1 MLFISQNSM
10 KGLREN
16 CEKHSPCPRVALG
29 PVGPG
34 HWHVQFRSNSRMPVL
49 TMKFL
54 KGPAV
59 QFRCVGPGGVNYWYF
74 FAILHTFETSLY
86 PEPWF
91 QGTSTLQG
99 LPASTLVTYPLQCTW
114 ALPGSVSLLVR
125 LSASATVGAR
135 GAFEHTGRML

>member
-1 MLFISQNSM
+1 M

-59 QFRCVGPGGVNYWYF
+59 QFRCVGPGGYPAGAASEYPGHVPSAVYLGIAGLSQPPSQAQCLCHCGCSGRIRAHWQN
-74 FAILHTFETSLY
+74 AIDSLVVA
-86 PEPWF
+86 
-91 QGTSTLQG
+91 QTQ
-99 LPASTLVTYPLQCTW
+99 
-114 ALPGSVSLLVR
+114 R
-125 LSASATVGAR
+125 
-135 GAFEHTGRML
+135 